1 MSPPSVP
8 CGKFAVETAPTRL
21 WLSAALQH
29 QLSRLAQAS
38 YPLEACGLLVGRVAD
53 TKIDTVRVVVGGN
66 LNLERPG
73 DRYLLDPQDFLAA
86 DRAARAEGLEIVG
99 IWHSH
104 PDHPARP
111 SRTDLESAW
120 EGYSYLIISTTAD
133 GAGALRSWRLVG
145 DRFVEE
151 TVEQE
156 DIEP

>member
-1 MSPPSVP
+1 MSPLR
-8 CGKFAVETAPTRL
+8 AVETASTQL
-21 WLSAALQH
+21 WLPAVLQH
-29 QLSRLAQAS
+29 ELSRFAQAS
-38 YPLEACGLLVGRVAD
+38 YPLEACGLLVGRAGD
-53 TKIDTVRVVVGGN
+53 TKIDTVRVVPARN
-66 LNLERPG
+66 LNLERPE
-73 DRYLLDPQDFLAA
+73 DRYLLDPQDFLAT

-133 GAGALRSWRLVG
+133 GAAALRSWRLVG

-151 TVEQE
+151 AVEQE
-156 DIEP
+156 DTEP